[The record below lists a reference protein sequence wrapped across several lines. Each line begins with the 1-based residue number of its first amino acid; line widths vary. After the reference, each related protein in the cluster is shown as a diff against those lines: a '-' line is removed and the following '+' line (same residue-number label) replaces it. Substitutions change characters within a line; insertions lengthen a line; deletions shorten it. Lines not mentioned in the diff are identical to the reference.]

1 MKIKPSD
8 LGGKHRHVPE
18 IKHVFSR
25 RAQKE
30 AEEAERKARGEGED
44 DDAAGGDIFEAEH
57 DADLLF

>member
-1 MKIKPSD
+1 MKIEPSD

-18 IKHVFSR
+18 LNVLLC

-30 AEEAERKARGEGED
+30 VEEAERKARGEGED